1 MNSDDLLRNQINQ
14 VIRSEIQSEINDYVD
29 QQEAVKKTGLGFVDK
44 EDKKELSQKE
54 LLEKMANI
62 GVCPASY
69 EWLSGKEGT
78 CMNPTCGIHFLN
90 GFQCAGGSHFICRGC
105 VNRA

>member
-44 EDKKELSQKE
+44 EDKKELKVKIPVSEVNKIMKE
-54 LLEKMANI
+54 YKKIKKKEKSNFLHIKKLGLLDKH
-62 GVCPASY
+62 
-69 EWLSGKEGT
+69 GK
-78 CMNPTCGIHFLN
+78 PLK
-90 GFQCAGGSHFICRGC
+90 
-105 VNRA
+105 